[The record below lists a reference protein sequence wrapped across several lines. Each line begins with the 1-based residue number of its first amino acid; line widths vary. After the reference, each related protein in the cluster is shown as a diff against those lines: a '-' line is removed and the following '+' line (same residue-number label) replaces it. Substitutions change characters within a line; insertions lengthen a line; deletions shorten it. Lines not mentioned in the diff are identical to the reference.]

1 MINKTALINQHIY
14 ETKNGLYLSEDRRAE
29 IRHKSESKSGN
40 LYLDLMEV
48 LCLSEDDTV
57 KDEGK
62 RKRMTEAYET
72 KLSLYES
79 MVHDKE

>member
-40 LYLDLMEV
+40 LVD
-48 LCLSEDDTV
+48 SR
-57 KDEGK
+57 
-62 RKRMTEAYET
+62 RKIDVSRMRMDQDET

>member
-1 MINKTALINQHIY
+1 MINKTPLINQHIY

-48 LCLSEDDTV
+48 ICLSEDDTV
-57 KDEGK
+57 KDEGM
-62 RKRMTEAYET
+62 RMDQDET